1 MIICINGKSVGS
13 MTMPELIIELDV
25 CGPEMMLVVSRF
37 DIKESVAGGRKEL
50 TTLEDLAMDWNDI
63 GAGASLKRKRVS
75 FENDDGGSK
84 RHDQYEMEPGQL
96 PLRNHYESTEIQL
109 NDDAECEYD
118 DVSESEE
125 GRHILTKNDLQP
137 PVRKMSNN
145 APTKQSHKHVSLP
158 APKPHTMESEE
169 EDSHDDEPTYVQQS
183 DKEVKKW
190 PLRGISKPGKNDCLS
205 GRGCE
210 SLFFHP
216 LCFNTNILSIVSK

>member
-37 DIKESVAGGRKEL
+37 DIKESVAGGKKEL

-75 FENDDGGSK
+75 FENDDGCSK
-84 RHDQYEMEPGQL
+84 RGDQYEMEPGQL

-109 NDDAECEYD
+109 DDDAECEYD

-125 GRHILTKNDLQP
+125 GRHILAAKNDWQP
-137 PVRKMSNN
+137 PVRKMSN
-145 APTKQSHKHVSLP
+145 ASTKQSHKHVSLP
-158 APKPHTMESEE
+158 APKRHTMESEE
-169 EDSHDDEPTYVQQS
+169 EDSYDDEPTDVQQS

-205 GRGCE
+205 GRGRE
-210 SLFFHP
+210 SLFVHP
-216 LCFNTNILSIVSK
+216 LSFNTNILSIVSK